1 MGTEEALT
9 IMDQEVAGID
19 SHENSLSIDYDPQG
33 HGFSLFYITFEGNL
47 FMKNAADQVVNAFYQ
62 TPMISK
68 QYKVSF
74 MIEGRLIKDEPN
86 PAHPFGE
93 IKETIIT
100 VKATKMDIQ
109 G

>member
-19 SHENSLSIDYDPQG
+19 SHEHSLSIDYDPHG

-47 FMKNAADQVVNAFYQ
+47 FMKHADVVNTLYQ
-62 TPMISK
+62 PPIANK

-74 MIEGRLIKDEPN
+74 MIEGRLLKDEPC
-86 PAHPFGE
+86 P
-93 IKETIIT
+93 
-100 VKATKMDIQ
+100 
-109 G
+109 